1 MSSSRSISL
10 HESALS
16 PQEFDAYRDFII
28 NFDQFSLPRGG
39 QVRFAEAA
47 EFLRRWFPFETEKE
61 DEIRSFF
68 PQKLQLGQMDQGC
81 ILALLRLLSHLQNRS
96 SPTEPVRGSTLYRDL
111 IFIQTK
117 PLQALSNSNDPSAS
131 ASPLSRANSHS
142 SNPFRS
148 ADASQHANFLE
159 EPLVCSPPILS
170 ARHRS
175 FGSFEPPRATSPPK
189 LPSKM
194 VPSRSAENV
203 HISTSAQGNAQLE
216 PSIKLSTNP
225 FKQKPLSSTSRS
237 VSTSHGSPPSSQD
250 WVSPPVPPRPSASLP
265 VRSSSRLTPRND
277 EEQIIPSQ
285 SHHTPPLPPPKH
297 HTQHHQ
303 AKLVDSVERS
313 YSTSCDDPQTMNP
326 HPLESIEESS
336 RSASPAKFP
345 PAQFPKPRINS
356 RVGQSSTTVPINK
369 CSSSPSETANS
380 PRKIISGDNS
390 HRPTNGWQ
398 GGSSAGADNPGSS
411 FPTRSSGPPPVPPS
425 STKVRKL
432 SSARPREP
440 LTQPSESV
448 IQPGSIQGSDFPP
461 PLAHKSS
468 LLRSQTL
475 NHHQKAAPPLPPAR
489 KRPESLQIHNPHS
502 VPLDQL
508 ARLTTPSKSLEASR
522 GTLRS
527 LPSRPANSGP
537 NLLVPVNSQKLRTVS
552 HDLSHNPSSDSP
564 PELDDESAQEAAN
577 HRRRSISLHASR
589 GAVPPTPA
597 GAATNRPPNSHHLK
611 YIKGIELLK
620 ADGRE
625 LVKDVKEG
633 WENRHGR
640 REERVGLMERRG
652 DGRGSHLPRVINKTW
667 LNDHQQKNHWS
678 GSSIDIDEDD
688 HLTSHLDETS
698 NPEEGWSRLD

>member
-1 MSSSRSISL
+1 MTSSRSISL

-16 PQEFDAYRDFII
+16 PQEFETYRDFITK
-28 NFDQFSLPRGG
+28 FDQFSLPRGG

-81 ILALLRLLSHLQNRS
+81 VLALLRLLSHLQNRS
-96 SPTEPVRGSTLYRDL
+96 SLSEPVRGSSLYRDL

-117 PLQALSNSNDPSAS
+117 PLQALSNSNEPSAS
-131 ASPLSRANSHS
+131 VSPLSRANSHS

-148 ADASQHANFLE
+148 ADASQQANFLE

-175 FGSFEPPRATSPPK
+175 FGSFEPPRPTSPPK
-189 LPSKM
+189 RPNKM
-194 VPSRSAENV
+194 VQSLSAESINT
-203 HISTSAQGNAQLE
+203 STSIQGNAQLE
-216 PSIKLSTNP
+216 PSIKLSANP
-225 FKQKPLSSTSRS
+225 FKQTSLSNTSRS
-237 VSTSHGSPPSSQD
+237 ISNTHGPPSSSQD
-250 WVSPPVPPRPSASLP
+250 LVSPPVPPRPSASLP
-265 VRSSSRLTPRND
+265 VRSSSRIAPRSD
-277 EEQIIPSQ
+277 EDQIITSQ

-303 AKLVDSVERS
+303 AKLVD
-313 YSTSCDDPQTMNP
+313 N
-326 HPLESIEESS
+326 SIEENS
-336 RSASPAKFP
+336 RPASPSKCS
-345 PAQFPKPRINS
+345 PAQFPKLRINS
-356 RVGQSSTTVPINK
+356 RVGQSNAAVPISK
-369 CSSSPSETANS
+369 CFSLPSETAN
-380 PRKIISGDNS
+380 PTRKTISGETS
-390 HRPTNGWQ
+390 HRPTSGRP
-398 GGSSAGADNPGSS
+398 GGSSAGADNSVSP
-411 FPTRSSGPPPVPPS
+411 FPSRSSGPPPVPSS
-425 STKVRKL
+425 STKVRKP
-432 SSARPREP
+432 SSARQREP
-440 LTQPSESV
+440 STQTFEGG
-448 IQPGSIQGSDFPP
+448 IQPGSMKESDLPP

-475 NHHQKAAPPLPPAR
+475 NHHQKSAPPLPPPR

-508 ARLTTPSKSLEASR
+508 ASLTTPGKSLEAPR

-527 LPSRPANSGP
+527 LPSRPGDSGSK
-537 NLLVPVNSQKLRTVS
+537 LLDVPVKTQKMRTVS
-552 HDLSHNPSSDSP
+552 HDLSHNLPSDSP
-564 PELDDESAQEAAN
+564 PELDDESAEAAN
-577 HRRRSISLHASR
+577 HRRRSISLHGRR
-589 GAVPPTPA
+589 GAVPPTSA
-597 GAATNRPPNSHHLK
+597 GAPTNRTTISHHLK

-633 WENRHGR
+633 WESRHGR
-640 REERVGLMERRG
+640 REERVGLMDKGG
-652 DGRGSHLPRVINKTW
+652 DGRGSHLPRVVNKNW
-667 LNDHQQKNHWS
+667 LNDHHQKNHWS
-678 GSSIDIDEDD
+678 GSSIDLDEAD